1 MGYMSELES
10 SSGERMDAKVP
21 RTAKPG
27 ETLEV
32 RYDLERVKRE
42 VSPRDI
48 EQGPANLW
56 RYAPLLPVQ
65 DAKHV
70 ISLNEGYTPLLQ
82 TPRLAL
88 KLGLKTLSVKD
99 EG

>member
-10 SSGERMDAKVP
+10 TSGERMDAKVP

-56 RYAPLLPVQ
+56 RYAPRSMKATRRFCRHRGSRASS
-65 DAKHV
+65 D
-70 ISLNEGYTPLLQ
+70 
-82 TPRLAL
+82 
-88 KLGLKTLSVKD
+88 
-99 EG
+99 